1 MMMWIV
7 MMLIPRDVTQP
18 LLSTLMVLVVERVT
32 YLVVL
37 RVLVEVVISWKVIV
51 VPMIVRIP
59 ILSLLLVELKV
70 LASGQVQLF
79 SVLQEVFLVLVMIP
93 WEVILIPMIVR
104 VSILSF
110 FVMTLERL
118 PVELVSLML
127 V

>member
-1 MMMWIV
+1 
-7 MMLIPRDVTQP
+7 
-18 LLSTLMVLVVERVT
+18 MVLVVERVT
-32 YLVVL
+32 CLVVL

-51 VPMIVRIP
+51 VPVIVRIP

-70 LASGQVQLF
+70 LASGQVQL
-79 SVLQEVFLVLVMIP
+79 SLVLREVFLVLVMMP